1 MNVFF
6 LFPYPL
12 GESPSQRFRFEQYFK
27 FLEKAGV
34 TAYKQSFWDIKTWQ
48 VLYKKGHIA
57 QKVIGFLTGI
67 VKRIYLLLKIGKADY
82 VFIHRE
88 VMPVGPPVFEWIV
101 AKIFRKK
108 IIYDFDDAIWL
119 SNTSAENRMVSFI
132 KWHSKTELIC
142 KWSYRV
148 SCGNNYL
155 ADFAK
160 QFNQEVV
167 FNPTTIDTEG
177 HHNPAHYP
185 QHSTEK
191 ITVGWTGS
199 HSTLKYI
206 DVVVPVLK
214 QPEAKYGDDFQ
225 FIVIANKKP
234 ALSLSNLVF
243 IPWKEKTEIEDLSKI
258 DIGIMPLTDDIWAKG
273 KCGFKALQ
281 YMALQIPAVV
291 SPVGVN
297 TEIID
302 SGINGFICSAENEWF
317 DTIDK
322 LIADKTLRQ
331 QIGVNARKKVIEHY
345 SVLSNA
351 STFLSLFS

>member
-1 MNVFF
+1 MNAFF

-12 GESPSQRFRFEQYFK
+12 SESPSQRFRFEQYFTL
-27 FLEKAGV
+27 LEKSGV
-34 TAYKQSFWDIKTWQ
+34 TCYKQSFWGIKTWR
-48 VLYKKGHIA
+48 VLYKSGHTL
-57 QKVIGFLTGI
+57 QKVTGFLAGI
-67 VKRIYLLLKIGKADY
+67 LKRIFLLIKIGGADY

-88 VMPVGPPVFEWIV
+88 VMPVGPPVFEWII
-101 AKIFRKK
+101 AKVFRKK

-132 KWHSKTELIC
+132 KWHSKTQLIC

-160 QFNQEVV
+160 QFNSDVV

-177 HHNPAHYP
+177 HHNPARYP
-185 QHSTEK
+185 KHANGK
-191 ITVGWTGS
+191 INVGWTGS

-206 DVVVPVLK
+206 DVVIPVLK
-214 QPEAKYGDDFQ
+214 KLETKYGAIFQ

-234 ALSLSNLVF
+234 ELPLNNLVF
-243 IPWKEKTEIEDLSKI
+243 IPWKEQTEIEDLSKI
-258 DIGIMPLTDDIWAKG
+258 DVGIMPLTDDIWAKG

-302 SGINGFICSAENEWF
+302 SEINGFVCDSEEEWF
-317 DTIDK
+317 TAIDK
-322 LIADKTLRQ
+322 LIQNATLRQ
-331 QIGVNARKKVIEHY
+331 QVGAAGRQKVIERY
-345 SVLSNA
+345 SVLSNS

>member
-132 KWHSKTELIC
+132 INRTDLQMELSG
-142 KWSYRV
+142 K
-148 SCGNNYL
+148 L
-155 ADFAK
+155 
-160 QFNQEVV
+160 
-167 FNPTTIDTEG
+167 
-177 HHNPAHYP
+177 
-185 QHSTEK
+185 
-191 ITVGWTGS
+191 
-199 HSTLKYI
+199 
-206 DVVVPVLK
+206 
-214 QPEAKYGDDFQ
+214 
-225 FIVIANKKP
+225 
-234 ALSLSNLVF
+234 
-243 IPWKEKTEIEDLSKI
+243 WK
-258 DIGIMPLTDDIWAKG
+258 
-273 KCGFKALQ
+273 
-281 YMALQIPAVV
+281 
-291 SPVGVN
+291 
-297 TEIID
+297 
-302 SGINGFICSAENEWF
+302 
-317 DTIDK
+317 
-322 LIADKTLRQ
+322 
-331 QIGVNARKKVIEHY
+331 
-345 SVLSNA
+345 
-351 STFLSLFS
+351 